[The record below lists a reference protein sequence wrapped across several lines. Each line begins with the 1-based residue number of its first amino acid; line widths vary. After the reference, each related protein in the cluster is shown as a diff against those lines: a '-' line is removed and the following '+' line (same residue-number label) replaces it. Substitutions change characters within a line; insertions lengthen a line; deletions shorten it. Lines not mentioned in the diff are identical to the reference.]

1 MKRVLWY
8 SQHDTRNK
16 TREAA
21 DFEFSVG
28 RPTIRRSLW
37 SQNGDVLSSSRT
49 AERFRPSS
57 VPEIPEG
64 IARLPFLLLP
74 RFFPV
79 THNEM
84 TEWLVTSDS
93 PLLPL
98 PLSSPFCLLIS
109 LSFRSSP
116 ALSFSLV
123 FSSIERNLM
132 LETRRKSQESY
143 KGVAVE
149 RNDSSLGPQFTS
161 RQVIANGRTTWY
173 RCLATGLR
181 WRKYLDGRITV
192 AHIYSHCSR
201 AFPLFD
207 SCELTIAPSPRQL
220 ISHRNP
226 SPCQLCQFRS
236 LRNPAIFLA
245 GWRLP
250 DPSYAV
256 ERDRQIATNCAT
268 PFRGRSN
275 RSARVS

>member
-1 MKRVLWY
+1 M
-8 SQHDTRNK
+8 TRHQ
-16 TREAA
+16 R
-21 DFEFSVG
+21 F
-28 RPTIRRSLW
+28 
-37 SQNGDVLSSSRT
+37 SSSPFT
-49 AERFRPSS
+49 AQF
-57 VPEIPEG
+57 
-64 IARLPFLLLP
+64 AFLPPYFALVS
-74 RFFPV
+74 FFAC
-79 THNEM
+79 
-84 TEWLVTSDS
+84 S
-93 PLLPL
+93 L
-98 PLSSPFCLLIS
+98 PLSRFLLD
-109 LSFRSSP
+109 REKP
-116 ALSFSLV
+116 NA
-123 FSSIERNLM
+123 RNAAQVSRIVQ
-132 LETRRKSQESY
+132 RRRRWE
-143 KGVAVE
+143 
-149 RNDSSLGPQFTS
+149 NDSSLGPQFTS